1 MSTNVSA
8 LPNED
13 PGQATE
19 EEEDV
24 PEPEDEVD
32 LVDDDVEAE
41 DAESVESRL
50 PAACP
55 VLVVGAARHPGE
67 RLAHR
72 IPGEEKNISIEKS
85 INSSVPGVLQHDLLG
100 RQTVEAVD
108 VPAVGQEV
116 AAYNKLK

>member
-1 MSTNVSA
+1 MKKIFLV
-8 LPNED
+8 LPYDEPSEAAED
-13 PGQATE
+13 E
-19 EEEDV
+19 DDV

-67 RLAHR
+67 GLAHR
-72 IPGEEKNISIEKS
+72 
-85 INSSVPGVLQHDLLG
+85 VPGVLQHHLLR
-100 RQTVEAVD
+100 RQAVEPVH
-108 VPAVGQEV
+108 VGPVGEEV
-116 AAYNKLK
+116 SAWDTRED